1 MTIRLVRSLSSGAPR
16 ALATCAMVL
25 IYSCSKADDLSP
37 PGQPRRQAE
46 AIQTSIDSARAHVS
60 GSAPTRR
67 DATTGPIIAMPPT
80 AVGAP
85 ALALPAFPGSAH
97 LYHLGSRDFFLD
109 EVEALSLSDEQT
121 GRLRVLQQTS
131 SLDRAE
137 TRRKIEEAER
147 HLWTLTATDAPDQQ
161 KIEAH
166 VREIERLRADDRLAF
181 IRAVGEGA
189 RLLTA
194 AQRAVLVGEPRASTD
209 AGAPPGDVPPDAGA
223 LPMPPAAGMRPM

>member
-1 MTIRLVRSLSSGAPR
+1 MTFMTS
-16 ALATCAMVL
+16 ALVL
-25 IYSCSKADDLSP
+25 IQSCSKADDLSP
-37 PGQPRRQAE
+37 LTAQPRRQAE
-46 AIQTSIDSARAHVS
+46 AIQTSIDSARAHVNA
-60 GSAPTRR
+60 SAPTPP
-67 DATTGPIIAMPPT
+67 DAGAGPITAMPPA
-80 AVGAP
+80 AVVARSP
-85 ALALPAFPGSAH
+85 ALPAFPGSAH

-109 EVEALSLSDEQT
+109 DPGALSLSDEQQ
-121 GRLRVLQQTS
+121 GRLRVLKETS
-131 SLDRAE
+131 FLDRAE

-147 HLWTLTATDAPDQQ
+147 HLWTLTAADAPDQG

-194 AQRAVLVGEPRASTD
+194 AQRAILAGEPRASTD

-223 LPMPPAAGMRPM
+223 PPADVPTDAGAPGMRPM